1 MTGDMPKK
9 LPLYVLVERSRH
21 GKVMFYF
28 RRGKGARTRLPDKYP
43 SKAFSAAYERAMAGA
58 GPIVVP
64 RAASPSDRLR
74 WLVDQY
80 MGSSRWAQLSGATRK
95 QRGLIFK
102 EAIERADNPRYADI
116 TRRHMEQGVS
126 DRAATPAQANCFLK
140 AMRGFFAWAMGSDY
154 VKSNPCD
161 GVARIQY
168 KSDGF
173 PPWNMDDVVAFC
185 QRWAIGTVPRLAFEL
200 FMCSGLR
207 RGDVHRAGRQ
217 HLRNDIFSMKTGK
230 TGVWITVQ
238 FPASLLETIAATPTG
253 DLHFVVKP
261 DGKPFAS
268 KESFGNWFADRC
280 RDAGVQKSA
289 HGIRKLA
296 ATLAADG
303 GSTTHELMAHFGW
316 VKVEQAETYTKGA
329 DRRRL
334 GIQSSVRV
342 TDQFRNA
349 MPRTGIPVAPNLP
362 AEALPQKG
370 LRK

>member
-28 RRGKGARTRLPDKYP
+28 RRGKGPRTRLPDKYP
-43 SKAFSAAYERAMAGA
+43 SKAFSAAYERALAGA
-58 GPIVVP
+58 GNIAAP

-74 WLVDQY
+74 WLVDRY
-80 MGSSRWAQLSGATRK
+80 METSRWSQLSAATRK

-126 DRAATPAQANCFLK
+126 DRATTPAQANNFLK
-140 AMRGFFAWAMGSDY
+140 AMRGLFDWAVPSDH

-161 GVARIQY
+161 GVQRVQY

-173 PPWNMDDVVAFC
+173 PPWNLDDVVAFC
-185 QRWAIGTVPRLAFEL
+185 RRWPVGTVARLAFEL

-207 RGDVHRAGRQ
+207 RGDVHKAGRQ
-217 HLRNDIFSMKTGK
+217 HLRGDIFSMKTSK
-230 TGVWITVQ
+230 TGVQITVQ
-238 FPASLLETIAATPTG
+238 FPPSLLETIAATPTG
-253 DLHFVVKP
+253 DLHFIVKP

-268 KESFGNWFADRC
+268 KESFGNWFSDRC
-280 RDAGVQKSA
+280 RDAGIQKSA

-316 VKVEQAETYTKGA
+316 LKVEQAEIYTKGA

-334 GIQSSVRV
+334 GIQSSARV
-342 TDQFRNA
+342 ADQVRNA
-349 MPRTGIPVAPNLP
+349 LPRTPVPDAPNLP
-362 AEALPQKG
+362 PEPLP
-370 LRK
+370 RKAFKK